1 MGEPS
6 KVLLLDKVIE
16 VIKRDNL
23 LSIVQASGRSISCIF
38 FLVNGES
45 QLIEYFLFQGKKL
58 MDGLME
64 MSKRYPQHVKNVRGI
79 GTFCAFDSSSAEKR
93 DEIVAKLKEKGMLVF

>member
-1 MGEPS
+1 
-6 KVLLLDKVIE
+6 
-16 VIKRDNL
+16 
-23 LSIVQASGRSISCIF
+23 
-38 FLVNGES
+38 
-45 QLIEYFLFQGKKL
+45 

-93 DEIVAKLKEKGMLVF
+93 DEIVAKLKEKGSFSLNFFSKIELD